1 MKEFL
6 LVSVRSKTSQTS
18 NVYVIEKSSIGDFIA
33 SYLTADTVI
42 LVDSVDLPD
51 LLKKNCKKT
60 VD

>member
-33 SYLTADTVI
+33 SYLTADTVV

-51 LLKKNCKKT
+51 LLKKT